1 MFGLLWKV
9 ACRFTVTICASE
21 KKLGFP
27 LEYLAISFYVT
38 NKIKSK
44 ESERIEE
51 KKTAGKKIWMWSIC
65 EVKWSW
71 TGSIRCTKI
80 ENIMQFIW
88 LYLCAACELNLIV
101 ECAVFTARHIIAIH
115 SHQKLAR
122 LQTSIKWASKTSIQK
137 QEPLE
142 LLLFFHFIGFYS
154 IFSWYKYS
162 CEAG

>member
-38 NKIKSK
+38 NKPKSK

-101 ECAVFTARHIIAIH
+101 ECAVFTTRHIIAIH

-122 LQTSIKWASKTSIQK
+122 LQTSIKMSKYNVNSKARTTWITTFL
-137 QEPLE
+137 PFHWI
-142 LLLFFHFIGFYS
+142 LFYFQLV
-154 IFSWYKYS
+154 
-162 CEAG
+162 